1 MLLSIE
7 NLTKYFADRLIL
19 DDISITIEDNDRIGL
34 VGVNGAGKTT
44 LLQIIAG
51 EMPFEKGTVSRTN
64 GTAVGYLRQNSGL
77 DSTGTIESEM
87 LSVFSGLIEMEQEL
101 RCLEQEIAR
110 TNRQD
115 KVLLER
121 YARMQEHFEKLDGYL
136 IEVKIKTVLNGMG
149 FADKPRD
156 SVIGTLS
163 GGEKTRLAL
172 AKLLLEQPKLLVLDE
187 PTNHLDFKTLTW
199 LEEYLQ
205 GYKGA
210 ILAVSHDRYFLDK
223 LATSTWEIERN
234 KLITY
239 KGNYTKFLT
248 LKKEARERLQKEY
261 EAQQEKIAAMEDYI
275 ARNIVRATTSTR
287 AKSRVHQLEN
297 LERIEKPAGDLK
309 TVRIR
314 FTPKQQPFKEV
325 LLVENMSLSVGSGDT
340 KKQLFEGL
348 DFEVRRGE
356 KIAIVGD
363 NGAGK
368 SSFLKAVQGLIPIQK
383 GDVTW
388 SKNVDIGYY
397 DQEITQ
403 LNPEKT
409 VLDELWDR
417 HPTMLEQDVRKV
429 LGSVLLTGE
438 NVYKKIDVISGGE
451 RARLMFSVLMLQN
464 PNVLILDEPT
474 NHLDL
479 PTKEILEE
487 ALLKFD
493 GTVLFISH
501 DRYFLNKIPT
511 KMVELKDGHFD
522 VYQGNYDFYKEKKDQ
537 QKLTEGESRQS
548 QLSER
553 LPKAGYR
560 SKQQRSEEVVR
571 RRRIAETEQ
580 RMAEL
585 EEQIEKIQKEMALPE
600 IFSDYE
606 KAQQLCDLLEAG
618 RKELSEKESLWL
630 ELSEE

>member
-585 EEQIEKIQKEMALPE
+585 EKQIEKIQKEMALPE